1 MIIKWL
7 KILWLQKGTHYPKYS
22 AGFHS
27 FIIQS
32 ALLQQKKYC
41 ARKVLKTSAQQ
52 PLQNIVA
59 YNFFNSVSKLNIT
72 HQFSNTSL
80 STPKNQQILRSTAS
94 QTLEGS
100 RWNTW

>member
-1 MIIKWL
+1 MASNSHTLSKVFCWFLQFYYSICNITIK
-7 KILWLQKGTHYPKYS
+7 KNIVRGK
-22 AGFHS
+22 
-27 FIIQS
+27 
-32 ALLQQKKYC
+32 
-41 ARKVLKTSAQQ
+41 SAQQ

-72 HQFSNTSL
+72 HQLSNTSL

-100 RWNTW
+100 RRNTW